1 VAAALHYDVYHNTLV
16 QVAGTKRV
24 WLLPP
29 SELASV
35 RLYPSLHARY
45 RQSQVTYGGN
55 GTVDDDSGGDG
66 GRGANVSAPS
76 VSTRPPLSQPP
87 LLVTLQPGMALYIPP
102 MWLHAVDTPV
112 GNKLACVDN
121 LLFFCSAPLQ
131 RSRGVVVSQPRRLIT
146 LGSTWSLE

>member
-16 QVAGTKRV
+16 QVVGTKRV

-45 RQSQVTYGGN
+45 RQSQVVHGGN
-55 GTVDDDSGGDG
+55 GTVDDGGGGDG
-66 GRGANVSAPS
+66 GGGSNGSAPNL
-76 VSTRPPLSQPP
+76 STCPPLSQPP

-102 MWLHAVDTPV
+102 MWLHAVDTPLGSGANKLGCV
-112 GNKLACVDN
+112 GNLIC
-121 LLFFCSAPLQ
+121 FCAAPL
-131 RSRGVVVSQPRRLIT
+131 
-146 LGSTWSLE
+146 